1 MTMAHLNFTG
11 DQVQWR
17 RFLDGCAQRRLD
29 PDELLA
35 DFVRLKLKNWDRKA
49 KRELATDER
58 LLAPLRLLVAEA
70 LRASQGW
77 SEIAFRL
84 EAKGIAYALAGG
96 GLILVD
102 VSSGQ
107 RLCKA
112 SEVGP
117 SYARLT
123 KRYGRHPLDKRPTPF
138 RRAA

>member
-1 MTMAHLNFTG
+1 MTMAHLTFRG
-11 DQVQWR
+11 DPEQWR
-17 RFLDGCAQRRLD
+17 RFLDGCVQHGED
-29 PDELLA
+29 PNELVA
-35 DFVRLKLKNWDRKA
+35 NFVRLKLKNWDKEA

-58 LLAPLRLLVAEA
+58 LLAPLRLLVAGA
-70 LRASQGW
+70 LRASRSWG
-77 SEIAFRL
+77 EIAFRL
-84 EAKGIAYALAGG
+84 EAKGLAYALAGG

-123 KRYGRHPLDKRPTPF
+123 KRYGRHPLDKRPLPF